1 VTGDVTGDIPRRISS
16 GSPFEDVVGY
26 SRAVAAG
33 DQVWVSGC
41 TSVVDGQ
48 VVHAGDMGAQAT
60 QAISIISTALGS
72 LGCSLAD
79 VVRTRVYVTD
89 IARWQEVAAAHRT
102 AFGDVRPAATMV
114 EVSALIDPGMLV
126 EIEAVAYKPGVGR

>member
-1 VTGDVTGDIPRRISS
+1 VTRRVSS

-41 TSVVDGQ
+41 TSFLDGH
-48 VVHAGDMGAQAT
+48 VVHGGDAGAQAS
-60 QAISIISTALGS
+60 QAIAVVAAALAEV
-72 LGCSLAD
+72 GCGLAD
-79 VVRTRVYVTD
+79 VVRTRIYVTD
-89 IARWQEVAAAHRT
+89 ITRWQEVAHAHQA
-102 AFGDVRPAATMV
+102 AFGDVRPASTMV
-114 EVSALIDPGMLV
+114 EVSSLIDPAMLV

>member
-1 VTGDVTGDIPRRISS
+1 MTRLVSS

-41 TSVVDGQ
+41 TSFAGGQ
-48 VVHAGDMGAQAT
+48 VVHDGDMGAQAA
-60 QAISIISTALGS
+60 QAISVIETALAE
-72 LGCSLAD
+72 LDCTLAD
-79 VVRTRVYVTD
+79 VVQTRIYVTE
-89 IARWQEVAAAHRT
+89 ISRWQEVAAAHRA
-102 AFGDVRPAATMV
+102 AFGETRPASTMV

-126 EIEAVAYKPGVGR
+126 EIDAVANQPGVGR

>member
-1 VTGDVTGDIPRRISS
+1 VTRRVSS
-16 GSPFEDVVGY
+16 GGLFEDAVGY

-48 VVHAGDMGAQAT
+48 VVHEGDMGAQAAE
-60 QAISIISTALGS
+60 AITVIETALAEV
-72 LGCSLAD
+72 GCVLAD
-79 VVRTRVYVTD
+79 VVRTRIYVTD
-89 IARWQEVAAAHRT
+89 IARWEEVAAAHRA

-114 EVSALIDPGMLV
+114 EVTALIDPRLLV
-126 EIEAVAYKPGVGR
+126 EIEAVAYRPGVGS

>member
-1 VTGDVTGDIPRRISS
+1 VTGNVTRRVSS
-16 GSPFEDVVGY
+16 GGPFEDIFGY

-48 VVHAGDMGAQAT
+48 VVHVGDMGAQAT
-60 QAISIISTALGS
+60 QAISIISSALAEVGAT
-72 LGCSLAD
+72 LAD
-79 VVRTRVYVTD
+79 VVRTRIYVTD
-89 IARWQEVAAAHRT
+89 IARWQEVADAHRA

-114 EVSALIDPGMLV
+114 EVRALIDPGMLV
-126 EIEAVAYKPGVGR
+126 EIEAVAYQPGVGR

>member
-1 VTGDVTGDIPRRISS
+1 VTRRVSS
-16 GSPFEDVVGY
+16 GGPFEDVVGY

-48 VVHAGDMGAQAT
+48 VVHEGDMRAQT
-60 QAISIISTALGS
+60 EQAISVISDALGQ

-79 VVRTRVYVTD
+79 VVRTRIYVTD
-89 IARWQEVAAAHRT
+89 ISRWPEVADAHLA

-114 EVSALIDPGMLV
+114 EVTALIDPGLLV
-126 EIEAVAYKPGVGR
+126 EVEAVAYKPGIGS